1 MKTAIPKCKKLSF
14 FNYNSLQIQILLD
27 LHHYVW

>member
-1 MKTAIPKCKKLSF
+1 MKTAISKCKKLSF
-14 FNYNSLQIQILLD
+14 FNYISLQIQILLD